1 MKLPTVTI
9 RKEILE
15 AWLRVSGCSRAQLSR
30 HLGVT
35 KGRVSQLLHND
46 TEPSAHLIAKLLV
59 LTELPFERLFDVRR
73 LPAKPAQPRST
84 RPARAQTEAVPA

>member
-1 MKLPTVTI
+1 MKVPTVTI

-15 AWLRVSGCSRAQLSR
+15 AWLRVSGCSKAKLARQ
-30 HLGVT
+30 LGVT

-59 LTELPFERLFDVRR
+59 LTDLPFERLFEVRR
-73 LPAKPAQPRST
+73 IPAA
-84 RPARAQTEAVPA
+84 RPARARMEAAAA